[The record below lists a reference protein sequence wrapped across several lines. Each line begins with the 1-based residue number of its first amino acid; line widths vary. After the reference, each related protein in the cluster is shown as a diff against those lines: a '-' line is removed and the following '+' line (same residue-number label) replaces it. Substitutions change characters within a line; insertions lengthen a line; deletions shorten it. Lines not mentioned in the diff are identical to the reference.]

1 MSMMATVEE
10 IKAAIANLSDQDRE
24 TVLSW
29 LARIDSHK
37 WDEEIVRDFA
47 PNGDGAKWLKEA
59 DDEIDRGD
67 FSPIG

>member
-1 MSMMATVEE
+1 MMATVEE

-24 TVLSW
+24 TVLCW
-29 LARIDSHK
+29 LARIDSQK
-37 WDEEIVRDFA
+37 WDEDIVGDFA
-47 PNGDGAKWLKEA
+47 PNGDGAKWLKEV

>member
-10 IKAAIANLSDQDRE
+10 IKAAIANLSDEDRV
-24 TVLSW
+24 TVISW
-29 LARIDSHK
+29 LARIDSRK
-37 WDEEIVRDFA
+37 WDEDIVRDLA
-47 PNGDGAKWLKEA
+47 PNGDGAEWLKEV